1 MSKTLLVALLLTM
14 PVQANTPADD
24 QETCADKEQRILE
37 RLQEAEAADNQ
48 GQVRGLNKAL
58 AEMRDNCTE
67 EGLAAERQERIAE
80 SEAEVKERREDLAEA
95 IRDGDQDKIEKREG
109 KLAEALKELGEARAE

>member
-95 IRDGDQDKIEKREG
+95 IRDGDQGKIEKREG